1 MGIHPREEEDPQ
13 ADVNAIMEDHHSAFG
28 SPVLEAQPTQVTY
41 GSSPS
46 PPGTETTG

>member
-13 ADVNAIMEDHHSAFG
+13 ADAFMF
-28 SPVLEAQPTQVTY
+28 PPLEAQPTQVTY